1 MSQKRLINYLIRK
14 LHQFKEP
21 EKINQLFNQKNFIML
36 LSQIMLINYY
46 FIRKLH
52 HVIELEIVFFFIE
65 SEKYTN
71 YYSELISLLTCV
83 IIIT

>member
-52 HVIELEIVFFFIE
+52 HVIELEIFVKLFNQ
-65 SEKYTN
+65 KNT
-71 YYSELISLLTCV
+71 
-83 IIIT
+83 